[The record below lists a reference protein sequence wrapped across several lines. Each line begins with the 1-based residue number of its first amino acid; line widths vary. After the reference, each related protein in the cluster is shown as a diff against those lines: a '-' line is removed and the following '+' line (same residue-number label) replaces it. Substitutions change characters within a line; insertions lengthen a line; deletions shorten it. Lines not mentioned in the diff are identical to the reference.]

1 MGGLYNVL
9 FGWNP
14 ACVLLAPMLTE
25 ENPQEFFPRFR
36 DCFIG
41 DDNDSIVIYTRVGG
55 GNRSYETNEPHEPLS
70 DYDEGYSNEEVKLY
84 QMPTFI
90 RTWDDDFDNT
100 YGCYEFGVPD
110 EWKGDFENVKAGE
123 FDKLSDAYVNRMQ
136 TCYPKLDIRAMLDKA
151 IAGKDDGERD

>member
-14 ACVLLAPMLTE
+14 ACVLLAPMLTD
-25 ENPQEFFPRFR
+25 ENPQTFFPRFR

-55 GNRSYETNEPHEPLS
+55 GNRSYATVEPYEC
-70 DYDEGYSNEEVKLY
+70 YDDEYSYGENKLY
-84 QMPTFI
+84 EMSTFI

-100 YGCYEFGVPD
+100 YGYYEFGVPD
-110 EWKGDFENVKAGE
+110 EWRDDFEHVKNGE
-123 FDKLSDAYVNRMQ
+123 FGKLSDAYVERMQ
-136 TCYPKLDIRAMLDKA
+136 KCYPKLSIREMLGNLVEKIDV
-151 IAGKDDGERD
+151 D